1 MIAFAM
7 QPAVRHALLA
17 SLRADEGLKLDA
29 YDDATGAV
37 LRAPRGNATIGYGT
51 LLPLRPEEADYLLQ
65 HRLDL
70 TLAELV
76 PDLSTTYSITFAN
89 LPDDAQIALG
99 DAAYQLGAPRLME
112 FRRML
117 GAVHAGDWQ
126 KAADEVLRS
135 RWDRET
141 PRRCERVAAR
151 LRALAPEPPS

>member
-1 MIAFAM
+1 MTM

-17 SLRADEGLKLDA
+17 LLRREEGLKLDP

-70 TLAELV
+70 TLAELAPELATV
-76 PDLSTTYSITFAN
+76 YSITLAN
-89 LPDDAQIALG
+89 LPRDAQIALG
-99 DAAYQLGAPRLME
+99 DAAYQLGVPRLLE
-112 FRRML
+112 FHRML
-117 GAVHAGDWQ
+117 GAVRAGDWGR
-126 KAADEVLRS
+126 AADEVLRS

-141 PRRCERVAAR
+141 PRRCERVAAL
-151 LRALAPEPPS
+151 LRGRDGGAPS